1 MICKNFLRVG
11 RIEELCQLH
20 VDDVR
25 VVDSVWGID
34 INNQGEK
41 LVKTL
46 AGIRLASLLPVL
58 VELRRFPSFVAKVKA
73 EGNKRVFPELKTVKK
88 TGRCSDRASS
98 WFNRRQSLL

>member
-1 MICKNFLRVG
+1 
-11 RIEELCQLH
+11 
-20 VDDVR
+20 
-25 VVDSVWGID
+25 VDSVWGID

-46 AGIRLASLLPVL
+46 AGIRLASLHPVL